1 MTYTYHKKRNSP
13 FPFGRRRKSKKKAP
27 PSCNCNKP
35 VIEAPCRHKKSSP
48 LFNGALAS
56 ILKPI
61 EQRIGRKVD
70 FDDILLV
77 ALIVLIMTNKE
88 DDDLTLL
95 ICLGFILIG

>member
-27 PSCNCNKP
+27 PSSNNKP
-35 VIEAPCRHKKSSP
+35 IIEAPYRHKKSSP
-48 LFNGALAS
+48 LFNGALDF
-56 ILKPI
+56 IIKPI
-61 EQRIGRKVD
+61 EQRIGRKID

-77 ALIVLIMTNKE
+77 ALIILIMTNKE

>member
-1 MTYTYHKKRNSP
+1 LTYTYHKKRNSP

-27 PSCNCNKP
+27 PSNNNKP
-35 VIEAPCRHKKSSP
+35 IIEAPCRHKKSSP
-48 LFNGALAS
+48 LFNGALDF
-56 ILKPI
+56 IIKPI
-61 EQRIGRKVD
+61 EQRIGRKID

>member
-1 MTYTYHKKRNSP
+1 MTYTYHKKRNSS

-27 PSCNCNKP
+27 PSNNSNKP
-35 VIEAPCRHKKSSP
+35 IIEAPCRHKKSSP
-48 LFNGALAS
+48 LFNGALDF
-56 ILKPI
+56 IIKPI
-61 EQRIGRKVD
+61 EQRIGRKIE
-70 FDDILLV
+70 FDDLLLV